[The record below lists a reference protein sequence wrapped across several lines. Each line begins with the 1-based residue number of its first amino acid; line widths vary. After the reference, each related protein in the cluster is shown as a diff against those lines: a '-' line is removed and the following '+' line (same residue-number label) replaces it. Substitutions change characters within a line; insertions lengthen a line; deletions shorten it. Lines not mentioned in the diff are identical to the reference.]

1 MSQLSRRFYECRE
14 QARIGG
20 AKKEYIIQDLIK
32 RAQSGVYSFVA
43 NKVYSLISRINW
55 GIGNPYI
62 SFYVAHFKQKAI
74 DKAPVLHSSHFRQC
88 FQRYTFS
95 SSQVNIKKT
104 KNKKNHSF
112 SWLIGFL
119 DSVWQAHLISPQVGL
134 KKLLLFCVP
143 IQDNTGLCRQ
153 LACSQQI

>member
-1 MSQLSRRFYECRE
+1 MSQLSRRFYECCE
-14 QARIGG
+14 QVRIGG
-20 AKKEYIIQDLIK
+20 VNKEYIIQDLIK

-62 SFYVAHFKQKAI
+62 NLYVACFKQKAI
-74 DKAPVLHSSHFRQC
+74 DRAPVLHSSHFWQC
-88 FQRYTFS
+88 FQRDTFS
-95 SSQVNIKKT
+95 SSQVNIKK
-104 KNKKNHSF
+104 KKKHSF

-143 IQDNTGLCRQ
+143 IQDNTGLCR
-153 LACSQQI
+153 